1 MNITAWVQDCPSV
14 EPGWAGCEWHVWWH
28 GSVSVSQSKQT
39 LISLW
44 CSAPVSLL
52 PCSLL
57 LEAPEQASLGDSQAA
72 QTVSTTPL
80 SSWREP
86 SMWRWWLV
94 AKRGAATL
102 SCWSMM
108 MVRAPVHHWTQS
120 RQVFHSESADH
131 EKLIVNLIMT
141 VETSTVTSAVPPK
154 KREYCDYPVQSSPSM
169 SDNEESSVKPPVSP
183 VSPVSPA
190 AMTTSD
196 LHHAMVSKTGPL
208 RSSGFMITDIL
219 SGAASA
225 GLPLPLGLPQVS
237 LASLHH
243 QHRVPSPHNSSDAGS
258 NDNDISDEE
267 GKQAADNIVN
277 MFGEMLPTEWAKL
290 NSF

>member
-1 MNITAWVQDCPSV
+1 M
-14 EPGWAGCEWHVWWH
+14 
-28 GSVSVSQSKQT
+28 
-39 LISLW
+39 
-44 CSAPVSLL
+44 
-52 PCSLL
+52 
-57 LEAPEQASLGDSQAA
+57 
-72 QTVSTTPL
+72 
-80 SSWREP
+80 
-86 SMWRWWLV
+86 
-94 AKRGAATL
+94 
-102 SCWSMM
+102 
-108 MVRAPVHHWTQS
+108 
-120 RQVFHSESADH
+120 
-131 EKLIVNLIMT
+131 NLIMT

-169 SDNEESSVKPPVSP
+169 SDNEESSVKP
-183 VSPVSPA
+183 PVSPA

-277 MFGEMLPTEWAKL
+277 IFGEMLPTE
-290 NSF
+290 